1 MRHARWDASRIADQA
16 GRVAIVTGASSGI
29 GFETARA
36 LAAKDA
42 RVVVAVRN
50 AEKGDR
56 AVGKIKTEYP
66 AAEVLTMPLD
76 LADLASVRRFATAFE
91 EGYDRLDLLI
101 NNAGVMMPPYSTTKE
116 GFELQMGT
124 NHLGHFALTGHLMD
138 LLMKTEG
145 SRVVNVSS
153 VAHRTGGLDFADLD
167 WKTRRYNPQKSYG
180 DSKLANLYFT
190 YELERKL
197 ADRPE
202 GPIVAAAHPGWT
214 ATDLQRHSGLFQ
226 FLNRFFAQ
234 GPAMGAL
241 PTLRAALDPGVSSG
255 DYFGP
260 SGLLQ
265 FKGYPR
271 KVGSNKRSHDRE
283 IAAKL
288 WSISE
293 ERTGVRYRL

>member
-1 MRHARWDASRIADQA
+1 MTTKKWDADQIDDQT

-29 GFETARA
+29 GFETARV
-36 LAAKDA
+36 LAARNA
-42 RVVVAVRN
+42 TVIVAVRN
-50 AEKGDR
+50 AEKGER
-56 AVGKIKTEYP
+56 AVERITARHPGAK
-66 AAEVLTMPLD
+66 ASVSLLD
-76 LADLASVRRFATAFE
+76 LADLSATERFATRFKE
-91 EGYDRLDLLI
+91 EHDRLDLLI
-101 NNAGVMMPPYSTTKE
+101 NNAGVMMPPPSTTRD

-124 NHLGHFALTGHLMD
+124 NHMGHFALTGHLMD
-138 LLMKTEG
+138 LLMRTDG

-153 VAHRTGGLDFADLD
+153 VAHRTGALDFADLD

-197 ADRPE
+197 AGRPE

-234 GPAMGAL
+234 GPTMGAL
-241 PTLRAALDPGVSSG
+241 PTLRAALDPGVSGG